1 MPQDRYVQ
9 CFDSAGNA
17 ISCDSL
23 PENVQSVTD
32 SIIHAM
38 EVQPYI
44 DAKEHKD
51 DTFMP
56 FVFLFFFIF
65 LVIVAVKNARRQ
77 EAEDEAEAVRENDYV
92 PDDNKVKYLVYYG
105 SELEFSDNEL
115 IPVLN
120 KYFPYYTKIGETG
133 KEKFLHR
140 LKRFI
145 SEKIFV
151 IHDESGFK
159 EMPILI
165 SASAVQIS
173 FGLDK
178 YLLPYF
184 SHIHIF
190 PEEFIGYHP
199 TLRVLEGN
207 VSGHSVNLSWKHF
220 LNGYQ
225 FPENGQNVGL
235 HEFAHAF
242 YYQYFE
248 TGENVERDFV
258 ARFPLFDACGNK
270 AFEQEQK
277 PGNDLYSDYALKNF
291 QEFWAESVEVFF
303 EKPVMLRTSYPD
315 LFEAMTEILKQDP
328 SSHNIA

>member
-1 MPQDRYVQ
+1 
-9 CFDSAGNA
+9 
-17 ISCDSL
+17 
-23 PENVQSVTD
+23 
-32 SIIHAM
+32 
-38 EVQPYI
+38 
-44 DAKEHKD
+44 
-51 DTFMP
+51 MP
-56 FVFLFFFIF
+56 FVFLFFFCA
-65 LVIVAVKNARRQ
+65 LVALAVKRARR
-77 EAEDEAEAVRENDYV
+77 EEAEADAEEAQGNNYV
-92 PDDNKVKYLVYYG
+92 PDDNRIKFLTYYG
-105 SELEFSDNEL
+105 GELKFFDDEL
-115 IPVLN
+115 QKVLD
-120 KYFPYYTKIGETG
+120 KHFPYYTRLDDTG

-140 LKRFI
+140 LKKFI

-165 SASAVQIS
+165 SASAIQIS

-199 TLRVLEGN
+199 TLRLLEGN

-220 LNGYQ
+220 LNGYK
-225 FPENGQNVGL
+225 FPQNGQNVGL

-248 TGENVERDFV
+248 VGENIEKDFV

-270 AFEQEQK
+270 AFQQEQQ
-277 PGNDLYSDYALKNF
+277 PGNNLYSDYALTNF

-303 EKPVMLRTSYPD
+303 EKPVILKAMYPD
-315 LFEAMTEILKQDP
+315 LFEAMKEILKQDTVQI
-328 SSHNIA
+328 NNT